1 MHLSTLQ
8 PSTLQDTLNHR
19 INRPVG
25 GKGIQTK
32 TMPDTPAQR
41 PFYGQKQNNEERT
54 DNTEAPEPAT
64 GVDTRFALA
73 RQMIASLKDEL
84 ANLERLL
91 AGDADSADLEELVSR
106 TRSGDHELIGPANEG
121 KILEG
126 VFDGQQMIGSDGK
139 QYSVPPN
146 YASKSKLVEGD
157 ILKLTIAP
165 NGTFLFK
172 QIGPIE
178 LSRVMGVLTQ
188 DENTSDW
195 KAVANGKKYN
205 ILTAS
210 VTFFKG
216 VPGDDIVVLV
226 PKNAP
231 SRWAAV
237 ENVIKRY

>member
-1 MHLSTLQ
+1 
-8 PSTLQDTLNHR
+8 
-19 INRPVG
+19 
-25 GKGIQTK
+25 
-32 TMPDTPAQR
+32 MPEEPA
-41 PFYGQKQNNEERT
+41 KQNAEEAA
-54 DNTEAPEPAT
+54 DPGSAPEPAT
-64 GVDTRFALA
+64 GVETKFALA
-73 RQMIASLKDEL
+73 RKLIANLREEL
-84 ANLERLL
+84 ANLERIMSSS
-91 AGDADSADLEELVSR
+91 AEDADLEELIKR
-106 TRSGDHELIGPANEG
+106 RPGSGGETIGPALEG

-126 VFDGQQMIGSDGK
+126 VFDGQHMVGSDGR
-139 QYSVPPN
+139 QYLVPPN

-178 LSRVMGVLTQ
+178 RQRVMGVLTS
-188 DENTSDW
+188 DEHTGDW
-195 KAVANGKKYN
+195 KTVANGKKYN

-216 VPGDDIVVLV
+216 QAGDDCVILV
-226 PKNAP
+226 PKSAP

>member
-1 MHLSTLQ
+1 M
-8 PSTLQDTLNHR
+8 
-19 INRPVG
+19 G

-41 PFYGQKQNNEERT
+41 PFYGQKQNNEERP

-157 ILKLTIAP
+157 ILKLTITA
-165 NGTFLFK
+165 NGTFVYK

-178 LSRVMGVLTQ
+178 RARIVGTLERATTGEFFALA
-188 DENTSDW
+188 D
-195 KAVANGKKYN
+195 GKRWRL
-205 ILTAS
+205 LTAS
-210 VTFFKG
+210 VTYYKG
-216 VPGDDIVVLV
+216 ETGDEVVILV
-226 PKNAP
+226 PKNGE
-231 SRWAAV
+231 SKWAAV
-237 ENVIKRY
+237 ENIVRKSE